1 MSFGTWLESDYYETR
16 NELPCACGAVFPRH
30 AARHLSS
37 VFINSLSITRIFQMA
52 MTRTVSMTLG
62 LSRR

>member
-30 AARHLSS
+30 ASQGIFRLCSSTARQPTARNANPTAH
-37 VFINSLSITRIFQMA
+37 
-52 MTRTVSMTLG
+52 G
-62 LSRR
+62 LAE